1 MIPKNAVGIRL
12 LLRHGEVELVLK
24 SKLPVKP
31 ISWMQENVPHSSP
44 LRRYDLQASNAG
56 FHAPRKKLFSLSES
70 RKDQKIKRTIHA
82 FNDILSEEIVKD
94 MTERDHETPLTG
106 IGLSSSSWGAGMAE
120 ASANNTAAA
129 AKNTRNRI
137 VTLLPIAKSQEQST
151 VPGG

>member
-1 MIPKNAVGIRL
+1 
-12 LLRHGEVELVLK
+12 
-24 SKLPVKP
+24 
-31 ISWMQENVPHSSP
+31 MQENVPHPSP
-44 LRRYDLQASNAG
+44 LEKIGLAG
-56 FHAPRKKLFSLSES
+56 KQCRLSCPSQKNFSPSPES

-151 VPGG
+151 APGG